1 MIVVLVF
8 FSGVHV
14 DDVNT
19 ILREKQIN
27 EVHKWAAAKL
37 SRTGVF
43 TGQAV
48 AIPLFLCTDNWCE
61 SVYRTTV
68 AAARILKCH
77 TMAKQTLISRSLD
90 DSLS

>member
-8 FSGVHV
+8 FSSVPV
-14 DDVNT
+14 DDIHT

-37 SRTGVF
+37 SGTGVF

-48 AIPLFLCTDNWCE
+48 AIPLFLCKDNWFE
-61 SVYRTTV
+61 SV
-68 AAARILKCH
+68 
-77 TMAKQTLISRSLD
+77 
-90 DSLS
+90 